1 MTMVLD
7 PTGGLSIGGTDR
19 LEAAPRTGALDGAT
33 IGLLANG
40 KHNGD
45 RLLELVA
52 ELLSEEFEI
61 ETVAVT
67 NKGNV
72 SRPAPSELL
81 DGLTEKADYVITA
94 IGD

>member
-1 MTMVLD
+1 MVLD
-7 PTGGLSIGGTDR
+7 PTGGLSIGGDDR
-19 LEAAPRTGALDGAT
+19 LEAAPRTGTLDGAT
-33 IGLLANG
+33 VGLLANG

-61 ETVAVT
+61 ETVTAT

-81 DGLTEKADYVITA
+81 DGLTAKANYVITA